1 MPYAIVQKT
10 LEAPSI
16 EQMKTAFRAL
26 PQLTDLDAGSMAR
39 DAFGILVQG
48 LDLADAGRLLQALAS
63 VGVDAEMIDEQT
75 LPPLPPARPC
85 RRAEARPDAFVACD
99 HLGRPHE
106 IAWAKVLL
114 LAAGGVPMVE
124 FKHSTE
130 ERVVGYSAG
139 AGGGGLYAYGY
150 GDTESRA
157 ITRTVHKDKEERNVK
172 LLLDVLL
179 AEAPGRYRIDAEKFN
194 FAYLGDRMVRSREK
208 NYLALVGD
216 CIGCAGAA
224 ILNRGAAGIC
234 QQNATLLEYP
244 SKHAFEEETQWLLWR
259 HLGAGKDL

>member
-10 LEAPSI
+10 LEAPTI
-16 EQMKTAFRAL
+16 EQMRTAFRAL
-26 PQLTDLDAGSMAR
+26 PQLTDLDAGSMAK

-48 LDLADAGRLLQALAS
+48 LDLADAGRLLQALAA
-63 VGVDAEMIDEQT
+63 VGVDAEMIDDQT

-99 HLGRPHE
+99 HLGRPQE
-106 IAWAKVLL
+106 FEWSKVLL
-114 LAAGGVPMVE
+114 LAAGGVPMME

-130 ERVVGYSAG
+130 ERVVGYTAG
-139 AGGGGLYAYGY
+139 PGRGMYGY
-150 GDTESRA
+150 GYGTDSGGV
-157 ITRTVHKDKEERNVK
+157 ITRTVHKDREERNVK

-194 FAYLGDRMVRSREK
+194 FDYLGDRMVHSREK

-224 ILNRGAAGIC
+224 ILNRGGAGIC
-234 QQNATLLEYP
+234 QQSATLLEYP

-259 HLGAGKDL
+259 HLGAGRDL